1 MDFKEHFVREKAKAL
16 AQITLTRRADLIVD
30 EGSEDADFD
39 YLVHIR
45 RNRGAG
51 IRNFGVF
58 LRASMAQVDPV
69 QANEQLRPAM
79 AEYENR
85 GPYGLPVC
93 VFYFTAK
100 DDKGYF
106 AWVSEPLIDRHGVA
120 KLKSR
125 DRASCRELTAA
136 AFDEIVDSIDR
147 WYDALLAA
155 LTA

>member
-1 MDFKEHFVREKAKAL
+1 MAP
-16 AQITLTRRADLIVD
+16 VD
-30 EGSEDADFD
+30 VE
-39 YLVHIR
+39 
-45 RNRGAG
+45 
-51 IRNFGVF
+51 
-58 LRASMAQVDPV
+58 

-79 AEYENR
+79 AEYEEL

-106 AWVSEPLIDRHGVA
+106 AWVSEPQIDRHGVS

-125 DRASCRELTAA
+125 IEASCRELTAA
-136 AFDEIVDSIDR
+136 TLDEVVDAIDR
-147 WYDALLAA
+147 WYDALLAT